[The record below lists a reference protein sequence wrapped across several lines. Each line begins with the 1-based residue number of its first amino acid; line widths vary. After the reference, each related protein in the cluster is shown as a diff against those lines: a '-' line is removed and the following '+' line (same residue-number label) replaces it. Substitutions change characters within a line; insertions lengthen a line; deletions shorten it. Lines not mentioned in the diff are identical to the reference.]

1 MPTQSLR
8 SKLFWAISAL
18 VIVSGLLIS
27 SLVTQRYST
36 SLFNTAT
43 AQVENIAHDLALDA
57 TDKLLINDL
66 VSIQKMLDDK
76 KNSNPA
82 VAYIFI
88 IRNNQ
93 LLRARGADQGQ

>member
-36 SLFNTAT
+36 SLFNTAK
-43 AQVENIAHDLALDA
+43 AQAENIAHDLALDA

-93 LLRARGADQGQ
+93 LL